1 MVSGRGQAHTP
12 HTQTH
17 AHLAVD
23 ARHRERPRVAGHGEQ
38 AEALV
43 GNGIATACRVV
54 VQPDDLPARPHV
66 HTSISPS
73 HNVSGPHTQ

>member
-1 MVSGRGQAHTP
+1 MVSGRSQAHTRTRR
-12 HTQTH
+12 HT
-17 AHLAVD
+17 HLAVD
-23 ARHRERPRVAGHGEQ
+23 ARHRERSRVARHGEQ